1 MDIFVITAV
10 YAFMLFLILAIRDL
24 VASFFDIRDRRRLR
38 EAARERRRAL
48 QLQALRDD
56 RF

>member
-48 QLQALRDD
+48 QLEALRDD